1 MSGALGVRRGRRDGR
16 ALGPGE
22 GGGGSLGG
30 GGKTE
35 GGVRGYAVLVLVWP
49 FPSPRN
55 GEKTHE
61 SQWLPILAVMRCV
74 HAAGDRINW
83 VVLWLLAVGPRPFSS

>member
-1 MSGALGVRRGRRDGR
+1 MCRERWAFEGVV
-16 ALGPGE
+16 AMAVLWGPGREE
-22 GGGGSLGG
+22 GGAWG